1 LPTFWTREGIDAMR
15 HHNSVFHE
23 VSKHIPW
30 AVFDRLVDEHGA
42 DRRVRRLPSKSQ
54 LMALLYGQLSGAQ
67 SLREIEA
74 GLSSHRVRLYHLG
87 AHAPAR
93 STLAD
98 ANAARPCEV
107 FTGLFAHMVGQAS
120 SGLRK
125 KIGEAVRLIDS
136 TGLKLSGLSEWAS
149 FSTEVCGAKLH
160 VVYDP
165 DAARPLYAAVT
176 TARVHDIVPAKEMPI
191 EAGATYVFDLGYY
204 DYGWWAKLDA
214 AGCRIVTRFKKNTP
228 LSVLDEMP
236 IERGS
241 PVLSDRIGHLP
252 ERMARSRKNPFQN
265 PVREVRVKTET
276 GKELR
281 ILTNDLDAPA
291 EEIADLYKR
300 RWQIELFF
308 RWIKQTLKIRH
319 FLGTSENAVRI
330 QVAVALIAF
339 LVLRL
344 AQAAAKTVESPL
356 AFARLVRAN
365 IMHRRSL
372 DALLDRPP
380 PIIRDARQLDLTLSP
395 I

>member
-1 LPTFWTREGIDAMR
+1 MR
-15 HHNSVFHE
+15 HENSVFHAL
-23 VSKHIPW
+23 SKHIPW
-30 AVFDRLVDEHGA
+30 AMFDRLVDEHGA
-42 DRRVRRLPSKSQ
+42 DRGVRRLSTRSQ
-54 LMALLYGQLSGAQ
+54 LMALLYGQLSGAS

-74 GLSSHRVRLYHLG
+74 GLSSHCARLYHLG
-87 AHAPAR
+87 MQPPAR

-98 ANAARPCEV
+98 ANAVRPCEV
-107 FTGLFAHMVGQAS
+107 FSGLFAYMVGQARG
-120 SGLRK
+120 GLRK
-125 KIGEAVRLIDS
+125 KLGEAVRLIDS
-136 TGLKLSGLSEWAS
+136 TGLKLSGLSDWAG
-149 FSTEVCGAKLH
+149 FSAGVCGAKLH

-165 DAARPLYAAVT
+165 DADRPLYAALT
-176 TARVHDIVPAKEMPI
+176 LARVNDITPAKKMPI

-228 LSVLDEMP
+228 LAVVEDLP
-236 IERGS
+236 LERGS

-252 ERMARSRKNPFQN
+252 ERMARSRKNPFGN
-265 PVREVRVKTET
+265 PVRELRVITET

-300 RWQIELFF
+300 RWQVELFF

-319 FLGTSENAVRI
+319 FLGASENAVRI
-330 QVAVALIAF
+330 QLAIALIAF

-344 AQAAAKTVESPL
+344 AQQAAKTVESPL

-365 IMHRRSL
+365 LMHRRPL
-372 DALLDRPP
+372 NALLAPPP
-380 PIIRDARQLDLTLSP
+380 PIIRDARQLHLSLTP
-395 I
+395 V

>member
-1 LPTFWTREGIDAMR
+1 
-15 HHNSVFHE
+15 
-23 VSKHIPW
+23 
-30 AVFDRLVDEHGA
+30 
-42 DRRVRRLPSKSQ
+42 
-54 LMALLYGQLSGAQ
+54 MALLYAQLSGAT

-74 GLSSHRVRLYHLG
+74 GLSSHRARLYHLG
-87 AHAPAR
+87 SAAPSR

-98 ANAARPCEV
+98 ANAKRAHEV
-107 FTGLFAHMVGQAS
+107 FAGLFAHMVGQANR
-120 SGLRK
+120 GLRK
-125 KIGEAVRLIDS
+125 KLGETVRLIDS
-136 TGLKLSGLSEWAS
+136 TGLKLSAASDWARYS
-149 FSTEVCGAKLH
+149 AGVCGAKLH

-165 DAARPLYAAVT
+165 DDDRPLYAALT
-176 TARVHDIVPAKEMPI
+176 AARVHDITPAKTMPI

-204 DYGWWAKLDA
+204 DYGWWAELHD

-228 LSVLDEMP
+228 LAVVEELP
-236 IERGS
+236 IAVGS

-252 ERMARSRKNPFQN
+252 MRMAKSRQNPFSD
-265 PVREVRVKTET
+265 PVREVRVNTET

-291 EEIADLYKR
+291 EEIAELYKR

-319 FLGTSENAVRI
+319 FLGTSENAVRT

-344 AQAAAKTVESPL
+344 AQAAAKTIKSPL
-356 AFARLVRAN
+356 TFARLVQAN
-365 IMHRRSL
+365 LMHRRSL

-380 PIIRDARQLDLTLSP
+380 PIVRDTRQLALSLNP
-395 I
+395 S

>member
-30 AVFDRLVDEHGA
+30 AVFDALVDEHGA
-42 DRRVRRLPSKSQ
+42 DRRVRHLTTRSQ

-74 GLSSHRVRLYHLG
+74 GLSSHRARLYHLG
-87 AHAPAR
+87 TQAPAR

-98 ANAARPCEV
+98 ANAVRPCAV
-107 FTGLFAHMVGQAS
+107 FAGLFAHMAGQAKR
-120 SGLRK
+120 GLRK

-136 TGLKLSGLSEWAS
+136 TGLRLSGLSEWAH
-149 FSTEVCGAKLH
+149 FSTGVCGAKLH

-165 DAARPLYAAVT
+165 DADRPLYAAVT
-176 TARVHDIVPAKEMPI
+176 TARTHDITPAKEMPI

-204 DYGWWAKLDA
+204 DFGWWAALDA
-214 AGCRIVTRFKKNTP
+214 AGCRIVTRCKKNTP
-228 LSVLDEMP
+228 LSIVAELP
-236 IERGS
+236 VAAGS

-252 ERMARSRKNPFQN
+252 ERMARSRKNPFQD
-265 PVREVRVKTET
+265 PVRELRVTTET
-276 GKELR
+276 GRELR

-291 EEIADLYKR
+291 EEIAEFYRR
-300 RWQIELFF
+300 RWQVELFF

-344 AQAAAKTVESPL
+344 AQTVTKTIHSPL

-365 IMHRRSL
+365 LMHRRPL

-380 PIIRDARQLDLTLSP
+380 PIIRDARQLALSLVP

>member
-1 LPTFWTREGIDAMR
+1 
-15 HHNSVFHE
+15 
-23 VSKHIPW
+23 
-30 AVFDRLVDEHGA
+30 
-42 DRRVRRLPSKSQ
+42 
-54 LMALLYGQLSGAQ
+54 MALLYGQLSGAQ

-74 GLSSHRVRLYHLG
+74 GLSSHRARLYHLG
-87 AHAPAR
+87 THAPAR

-98 ANAARPCEV
+98 ANAVRPCEV
-107 FTGLFAHMVGQAS
+107 FTGLLAHMAGQAS
-120 SGLRK
+120 RGLRK
-125 KIGEAVRLIDS
+125 TIGEAVRLIDS
-136 TGLKLSGLSEWAS
+136 TGLRLSAASAWAR
-149 FSTEVCGAKLH
+149 FSTGVNGAKLH

-165 DAARPLYAAVT
+165 DAEQPLYAAVSA
-176 TARVHDIVPAKEMPI
+176 ARVNDVSAAKQMPI

-204 DYGWWAKLDA
+204 DYGWWAKLDQ

-228 LSVLDEMP
+228 LTVVAELP
-236 IERGS
+236 VAVGS

-252 ERMARSRKNPFQN
+252 QRMARHRKNPFQD
-265 PVREVRVKTET
+265 PVRELRVTTET

-319 FLGTSENAVRI
+319 FLGASENAVRI
-330 QVAVALIAF
+330 QAAVALIAF
-339 LVLRL
+339 LLLRL
-344 AQAAAKTVESPL
+344 AQDTAKTVKSPL

-365 IMHRRSL
+365 LMHRRPI
-372 DALLDRPP
+372 DALLKKPP
-380 PIIRDARQLDLTLSP
+380 PIIRDARQLDLSFTP

>member
-1 LPTFWTREGIDAMR
+1 MR
-15 HHNSVFHE
+15 HHNSVFHA

-30 AVFDRLVDEHGA
+30 AVFDRLVDEHGG
-42 DRRVRRLPSKSQ
+42 DRRVRRLPTKSQ

-74 GLSSHRVRLYHLG
+74 GLSSHRARLYHLG
-87 AHAPAR
+87 THAPAR

-98 ANAARPCEV
+98 ANAVRPCEV
-107 FTGLFAHMVGQAS
+107 FTGLFAQMVGQANR
-120 SGLRK
+120 GLRK

-136 TGLKLSGLSEWAS
+136 TGLKLSGLSGWARYS
-149 FSTEVCGAKLH
+149 AGVCGAKLH

-165 DAARPLYAAVT
+165 DAARPLYAALT
-176 TARVHDIVPAKEMPI
+176 AARVNDIVPAKQMPI
-191 EAGATYVFDLGYY
+191 EAHATYVFDLGYY

-228 LSVLDEMP
+228 LAVVAELP
-236 IERGS
+236 VAVGS

-252 ERMARSRKNPFQN
+252 QRMASSRQNPFSD
-265 PVREVRVKTET
+265 PLREVRVNTET
-276 GKELR
+276 GKQLR

-300 RWQIELFF
+300 RWQVELFF

-330 QVAVALIAF
+330 QVTVALIAF
-339 LVLRL
+339 LLLRL

-365 IMHRRSL
+365 LMHRRSL
-372 DALLDRPP
+372 DALLDDPP
-380 PIIRDARQLDLTLSP
+380 HIIKDARQLDLTLNP